1 MENFKTISKQ
11 LNKGSFSILHLNM
24 RSRNKNTDKLRE
36 LQASLDGYFSAIAL
50 TESWREETANENCLL
65 DLENNYSV
73 HQTKKNR
80 EGAGVCIYIRKNISS
95 KARSNIDLLDEEI
108 EISST
113 QIEIDQKKF
122 AQQKQI

>member
-1 MENFKTISKQ
+1 MK
-11 LNKGSFSILHLNM
+11 
-24 RSRNKNTDKLRE
+24 SRNKNIDKLRE
-36 LQASLDGYFSAIAL
+36 LQASLDGYFSVIAL
-50 TESWREETANENCLL
+50 TESWREETANENSLL

-80 EGAGVCIYIRKNISS
+80 EGAGVCNYIRKNISS